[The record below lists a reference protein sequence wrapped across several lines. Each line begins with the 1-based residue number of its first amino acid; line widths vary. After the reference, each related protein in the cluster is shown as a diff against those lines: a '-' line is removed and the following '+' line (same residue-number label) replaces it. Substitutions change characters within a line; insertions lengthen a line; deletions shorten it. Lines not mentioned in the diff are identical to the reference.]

1 MYYIIVNRD
10 EPKQGEA
17 EMKKIRE
24 WTKVIAIAIVGVA
37 LIAVLGKLSGTL
49 IANTI
54 IESKQNRV
62 ISIEITF

>member
-1 MYYIIVNRD
+1 
-10 EPKQGEA
+10 
-17 EMKKIRE
+17 MKKIRE